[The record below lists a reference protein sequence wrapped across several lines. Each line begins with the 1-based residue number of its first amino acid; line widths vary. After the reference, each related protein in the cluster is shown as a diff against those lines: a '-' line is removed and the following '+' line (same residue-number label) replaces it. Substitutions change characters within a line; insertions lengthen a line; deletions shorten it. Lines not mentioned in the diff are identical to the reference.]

1 MDFAQDP
8 GTFVSYLA
16 KIGRDSNH
24 AKTNFLSYIDHW
36 KLLAERSYGQLV
48 TIEHLPDERGYSG
61 TILGKA
67 FTIEIIPI
75 AVETEGRV
83 EAIVTVPALSGGKTE
98 VGRFRINRD
107 GDLADADAQNGG
119 NYDNLMSIKIYMGVL
134 RKVLESSVQVDHS
147 S

>member
-8 GTFVSYLA
+8 DTFVSYLS

-24 AKTNFLSYIDHW
+24 AKTNFLGFIDHW
-36 KLLAERSYGQLV
+36 KLLAERKFGRLV
-48 TIEHLPDERGYSG
+48 TIEHLPNDRGYSG

-67 FTIEIIPI
+67 FSVEINPI
-75 AVETEGRV
+75 AVETEGNI
-83 EAIVTVPALSGGKTE
+83 EAIVIVPALDGGQTE

-107 GDLADADAQNGG
+107 GELAGSDAQAGG
-119 NYDNLMSIKIYMGVL
+119 DYDNLMSLKIFMGIL
-134 RKVLESSVQVDHS
+134 RKVLESSVQIAHS

>member
-8 GTFVSYLA
+8 DAFVSYLA
-16 KIGRDSNH
+16 KIGRDYNR
-24 AKTNFLSYIDHW
+24 AKTNFLSHIDHW
-36 KLLAERSYGQLV
+36 KLLAERNYGHLV
-48 TIEHLPDERGYSG
+48 TIEHLPDERGYCG
-61 TILGKA
+61 TILEKA

-83 EAIVTVPALSGGKTE
+83 EAIVTVPALGGGKTE

-107 GDLADADAQNGG
+107 GDLADGDAQIGG

-134 RKVLESSVQVDHS
+134 KQVLESSVQAGHS